1 MRESSVTAVS
11 YLVLIT
17 VENGELK
24 VVSSGMYTDGC
35 VNVGGEWKIRKR
47 RLYLDLPCW
56 VFSHV
61 LAEGVV

>member
-47 RLYLDLPCW
+47 RLDLDLPY
-56 VFSHV
+56 
-61 LAEGVV
+61 